1 MIDIYSALDKSK
13 LEHGWLPAANSVV
26 DKKPSELSIGNWSVK
41 CRDWFP
47 NLRYNE
53 VTKFCESNGKKIKPS
68 SVEQLYIYLGEMG
81 WKIGKDQAQDVF
93 LKVAKEYYH

>member
-1 MIDIYSALDKSK
+1 MIDISSALDHSK
-13 LEHGWLPAANSVV
+13 VEKGWIPCRHTVK
-26 DKKPSELSIGNWSVK
+26 DKKPTDLCIGEWSAK
-41 CRDWFP
+41 CREWIP

-68 SVEQLYIYLGEMG
+68 SVEQLYIVLGEMG

-93 LKVAKEYYH
+93 VKVAQEKC